1 MGAEGKRILL
11 LDADLRSR
19 RLLDL
24 SLRREGYDVVGAGSV
39 REGLE
44 KYREQSVDLVIAE
57 ADLGGESGTVFGAR
71 LKESGDPEIPP
82 VIYISESKVLARRL
96 MEAGAADVLE
106 KPLYLKEVLE
116 RIAAVIDR
124 RPEEAPARREEFS
137 GNLAETPFFE
147 LLYQAVNKDRT
158 GAIRV
163 KHGRMDGTVYID
175 GGEVVDA
182 VSGQDAGE
190 PALRRLFTWN
200 HGSYQVR
207 YGDLSERERRIT
219 RPTTEVLA
227 DAQIYADEWRALLP
241 GAGSL
246 DTVYTVEYRSF
257 VSQIGD
263 LPLEVNSLI
272 RMFDGIR
279 TLEEAIYD
287 AEISDLVAL
296 RVVERLVDDEILM
309 AIKGGGRTAAAA
321 DPGFAA
327 MGGGAMASTA
337 IAGDVSA
344 AEFRILTE
352 TDRLRAEITRL
363 RFEREERERQAMMRD
378 SGGGGEDRLSA
389 LAAERRLLE
398 EERMRLLGGGSSRP
412 GSSPYPT
419 GGYSAPERY
428 PTGNYAPLDP
438 GHLSALELERARLDQ
453 ERMRLAGLGVAAGAG
468 YGAAELR
475 MQANAVARELGQT
488 QGMSPTTDHGM
499 PAFNGDTML
508 TDVGEGDVET
518 FDFES
523 SFMDDEVTGA
533 FFAATDHGHLEDDDY
548 LFAQPDQKTGRTAWV
563 AAMTI
568 MALALAAFATFLI
581 IDSVN
586 NGKNS
591 KQARREAAEQARIDA
606 ERAERDRLAQ
616 IERERQERA
625 FYNAAR
631 DGSTVATELA
641 ERMGVFVAENP
652 TFGSLVG
659 LATNLGQVE
668 MPSLAQNDGQQQ
680 SALAFA
686 GNLPTTVEGI
696 RALNLSRRSAFLSGR
711 RSYEP
716 SEAGQAAIASSSAGR
731 RGSGS
736 SSSGRSGRSGGGSGN
751 SNPRRGGAQ
760 VITGDNSPVL
770 ARAEQ
775 EAVRRCVDNYEGGDY
790 EEALRACGQSGQEDS
805 AEVARTIGA
814 AHYNLGNNDEA
825 REHLER
831 AVQLDRSDGEA
842 WLHLAD
848 TQRESGDSR
857 AARDAYQRY
866 LELNPTGE
874 RAEEVRYILDNF
886 DR

>member
-24 SLRREGYDVVGAGSV
+24 SLRREGYEVVGAGSV

-116 RIAAVIDR
+116 RVAAVIER

-137 GNLAETPFFE
+137 GDLVETPFFE

-163 KHGRMDGTVYID
+163 KHGRMEGTVYIQD
-175 GGEVVDA
+175 GEVIDA

-200 HGSYQVR
+200 LGNYQVR

-227 DAQIYADEWRALLP
+227 DAQIYADEWRALMH

-296 RVVERLVDDEILM
+296 RVVERLVADEILM
-309 AIKGGGRTAAAA
+309 AIKGGGRAAAS

-327 MGGGAMASTA
+327 MGGGAAA
-337 IAGDVSA
+337 PAPIPGDVSA

-363 RFEREERERQAMMRD
+363 RIEREDRERQAMMRD
-378 SGGGGEDRLSA
+378 LGGAGGIGEDRLSA

-398 EERMRLLGGGSSRP
+398 EERMRLLGGGSARL
-412 GSSPYPT
+412 GSGPYT
-419 GGYSAPERY
+419 GSGNYAAADPY

-438 GHLSALELERARLDQ
+438 AHLSALEVERARLDQ
-453 ERMRLAGLGVAAGAG
+453 ERMRLAGLGAAGAG

-475 MQANAVARELGQT
+475 MQADAVARELGQT
-488 QGMSPTTDHGM
+488 HGMSPSNTDHGM
-499 PAFNGDTML
+499 PAFNADPTML
-508 TDVGEGDVET
+508 ADVGDGDVEA

-548 LFAQPDQKTGRTAWV
+548 LFAQPEQKTGRTAWV
-563 AAMTI
+563 AAMTV

-581 IDSVN
+581 IDSIN
-586 NGKNS
+586 NGENS
-591 KQARREAAEQARIDA
+591 KQARAEAAEQARLDA

-631 DGSTVATELA
+631 DGSTLATELA
-641 ERMGVFVAENP
+641 ERLGVYTENN
-652 TFGSLVG
+652 FNSLVAV
-659 LATNLGQVE
+659 ATSIGNVE
-668 MPSLAQNDGQQQ
+668 MPALPANGEQQQ

-686 GNLPTTVEGI
+686 GNLPTTIEGI

-716 SEAGQAAIASSSAGR
+716 STAGQAAIANSSAGR

-736 SSSGRSGRSGGGSGN
+736 SSRAGGTRGAAG
-751 SNPRRGGAQ
+751 PRRGGPQ

-770 ARAEQ
+770 ARAEAA
-775 EAVRRCVDNYEGGDY
+775 AVQSCMDNYEGGDY
-790 EEALRACGQSGQEDS
+790 EEALRLCNQSGQDDN
-805 AEVARTIGA
+805 AAVARTIGA
-814 AHYNLGNNDEA
+814 AHYNLGNNEEA

-831 AVQLDRSDGEA
+831 AVQIDRGDEEA

-848 TQRESGDSR
+848 AQRESGDGQ
-857 AARDAYQRY
+857 AARDAYRRY